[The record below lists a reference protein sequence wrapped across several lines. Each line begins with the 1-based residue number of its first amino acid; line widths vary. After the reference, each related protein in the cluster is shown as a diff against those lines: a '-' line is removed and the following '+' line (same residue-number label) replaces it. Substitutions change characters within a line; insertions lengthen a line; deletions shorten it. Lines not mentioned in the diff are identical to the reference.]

1 MLGVDRDRGEQRRG
15 RGAPHWSLSQAAQDV
30 TDIQAEELGN
40 HMCEPARLKG
50 VFLGVPLLQSF
61 YFSHES
67 IESLRWTQHSP
78 QDLMSQAKYR

>member
-15 RGAPHWSLSQAAQDV
+15 RGEPHWSLSQAAQDV

-40 HMCEPARLKG
+40 HMCEPARLKR
-50 VFLGVPLLQSF
+50 VPLLQSF

-67 IESLRWTQHSP
+67 VESLRWTQHSP

>member
-1 MLGVDRDRGEQRRG
+1 MLGLDRNRGEQRRG

-40 HMCEPARLKG
+40 HMCEPARLKR
-50 VFLGVPLLQSF
+50 VPLLQSF

-67 IESLRWTQHSP
+67 VESLRWTQHSP

>member
-1 MLGVDRDRGEQRRG
+1 M
-15 RGAPHWSLSQAAQDV
+15 

-40 HMCEPARLKG
+40 HMCEPARLKR
-50 VFLGVPLLQSF
+50 VPLMQSF

-67 IESLRWTQHSP
+67 VESLRWTQHSP